1 MLKKYTV
8 KPPRDLTSK
17 FEKKQAAKAKA
28 EQEAEDAKRRA
39 EEEQKNAVSSTWTSF
54 WDMHFPQNMW
64 FFCVLAIFQI
74 HQFNNVLVYKQN
86 LKHIK

>member
-1 MLKKYTV
+1 VLKKYTV

-39 EEEQKNAVSSTWTSF
+39 EEEQKNAVSST
-54 WDMHFPQNMW
+54 
-64 FFCVLAIFQI
+64 
-74 HQFNNVLVYKQN
+74 
-86 LKHIK
+86 

>member
-1 MLKKYTV
+1 VLKKYTV

-64 FFCVLAIFQI
+64 FFLCVGHLSNSSIQQCFSLQTE
-74 HQFNNVLVYKQN
+74 FETY
-86 LKHIK
+86 